1 VVIGDRALH
10 WVICHFLV
18 VAIIVVVAGVYVMR
32 PEKHQ

>member
-1 VVIGDRALH
+1 MDILIFA
-10 WVICHFLV
+10 V